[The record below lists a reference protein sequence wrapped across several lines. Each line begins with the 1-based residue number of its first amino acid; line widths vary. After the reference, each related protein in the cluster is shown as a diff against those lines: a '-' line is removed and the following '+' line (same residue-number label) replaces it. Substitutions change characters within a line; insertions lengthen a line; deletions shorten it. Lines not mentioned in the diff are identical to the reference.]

1 METPLRILVVD
12 DESRAVEFVSRA
24 LRRLALP
31 IGAESGEAAWE
42 LLQREDFALVISD
55 QRMPG
60 MSGVELL
67 SRVAE
72 LRETTGRILMTGY
85 ADFEATVDAVNRG
98 RVHAYLHK
106 PCDLELLRST
116 VRGVLER
123 LALAR
128 RGLELELQARELR
141 RALLAA
147 GALTARLQSSLER
160 VRSARAELPEARAAG
175 PADAVWAGVAEIEAV
190 CDELCELPLSEKA

>member
-1 METPLRILVVD
+1 MNILVVD
-12 DESRAVEFVSRA
+12 DEPRAVEFVTRA
-24 LRRLALP
+24 LRRLAAP
-31 IGAESGEAAWE
+31 SGAGSGEEAWE
-42 LLQREDFALVISD
+42 RFQRDDFALVISD

-72 LRETTGRILMTGY
+72 SRPETGRILMTGY

-123 LALAR
+123 LALAE
-128 RGLELELQARELR
+128 RGRELELQGGELR
-141 RALLAA
+141 GVLLAA
-147 GALTARLQSSLER
+147 GALTTRLQDCVER
-160 VRSARAELPEARAAG
+160 MRIARGDLVQPRGAEPS
-175 PADAVWAGVAEIEAV
+175 DALWAGVGEIEAI
-190 CDELCELPLSEKA
+190 CDELSALPLFEK

>member
-1 METPLRILVVD
+1 MESLPRILVVD
-12 DESRAVEFVSRA
+12 DESRAVEFVARA
-24 LRRLALP
+24 LRRLAAP
-31 IGAESGEAAWE
+31 TGAESGEAAWE
-42 LLQREDFALVISD
+42 LVQREDFALVISD

-72 LRETTGRILMTGY
+72 SREATGRILMTGY

-123 LALAR
+123 LALAKR
-128 RGLELELQARELR
+128 SLELETQGRELR
-141 RALLAA
+141 GALLSA
-147 GALTARLQSSLER
+147 GALTTRLQSSAERIRLARGEQVQSLEAAP
-160 VRSARAELPEARAAG
+160 SA
-175 PADAVWAGVAEIEAV
+175 AVWAAVGEIEAI
-190 CDELCELPLSEKA
+190 CDELSALPLFEK